1 MILIKMDSM
10 TNNSFTTETEE
21 LSKLRDDIDSI
32 DQQIQQLVNQR
43 AQCAQKVADVKEHF
57 SKPGESV
64 VFYRPERE
72 AQVLRRV
79 MDRNQGP
86 LPAEGVARLFREIM
100 SQCLALEEP
109 MKIAYLGPE
118 GTFTQQAALKHFGHA
133 VECQSQGSIAD
144 VFREV
149 EAGGANFGVVP
160 VENSTEGVITHTLD
174 SFVGSNLN
182 ICGEVAL
189 RIHHHFL
196 LKEELMSEGLVKEGA
211 SSELSKPIR
220 VYSHA
225 QSLAQCRQW
234 LDANWP
240 GIERIAVSSN
250 AEAARRAQ
258 EEDGAAAIASEAA
271 AELYNLNI
279 ITANIED
286 MPDNTTRFLI
296 VGPQTTEISGE
307 DKTSLLVASKNEP
320 GALYHVLAPFH
331 EEGVSLTRIETRPSK
346 SGTWNYIFFIDLE
359 GHQNEEKV
367 KKAMALVQQQCTDF
381 KCLGSYP
388 KAVL

>member
-1 MILIKMDSM
+1 LSWRL
-10 TNNSFTTETEE
+10 TNNSFTTEADE
-21 LSKLRDDIDSI
+21 LSKLRDEIDDV
-32 DQQIQQLVNQR
+32 DQKIHQLINQR
-43 AQCAQKVADVKEHF
+43 AQCAQKVAEVKAHF
-57 SKPGESV
+57 SKPGESII
-64 VFYRPERE
+64 FYRPERE
-72 AQVLRRV
+72 AQVLRKV
-79 MDRNQGP
+79 MERNAGP
-86 LPAEGVARLFREIM
+86 LPAESVARLFREIM

-149 EAGGANFGVVP
+149 EAGGANYGVVP

-174 SFVGSNLN
+174 SFVDSHLN

-196 LKEELMSEGLVKEGA
+196 MKQDVDNENSATLEAPTK
-211 SSELSKPIR
+211 I
-220 VYSHA
+220 YSHA

-240 GIERIAVSSN
+240 GVERIAVSSN

-258 EEDGAAAIASEAA
+258 DEKGVAAIASEAA
-271 AELYNLNI
+271 SELYQLSI
-279 ITANIED
+279 ITSNIED

-296 VGPQTTEISGE
+296 VGKQTTEISGD

-331 EEGVSLTRIETRPSK
+331 DEGVSLTRIETRPST
-346 SGTWNYIFFIDLE
+346 SGTWNYMFFIDLE
-359 GHQNEEKV
+359 GHQNESKV
-367 KKAMALVQQQCTDF
+367 SKAMSLVQQQCTDF

>member
-1 MILIKMDSM
+1 M
-10 TNNSFTTETEE
+10 TNNSFTTEAEE
-21 LSKLRDDIDSI
+21 LGKLRDEIDSI
-32 DQQIQQLVNQR
+32 DQQIQQFVNQR

-79 MDRNQGP
+79 MERNTGP

-133 VECQSQGSIAD
+133 VDCQSQGSIAD

-174 SFVGSNLN
+174 SFVDSNLN

-196 LKEELMSEGLVKEGA
+196 LKEELLKEDNT
-211 SSELSKPIR
+211 SSKVELTK

-258 EEDGAAAIASEAA
+258 SEEGAAAIASEAA
-271 AELYNLNI
+271 AELYDLNI

-296 VGPQTTEISGE
+296 IGPQTTDISGD

-331 EEGVSLTRIETRPSK
+331 EAGVSLTRIETRPSK

-367 KKAMALVQQQCTDF
+367 KKSMALVQQQCTDF

>member
-1 MILIKMDSM
+1 MKMDSM

-21 LSKLRDDIDSI
+21 LNKLRDEIDNI
-32 DQQIQQLVNQR
+32 DQNIQQLVNRR

-57 SKPGESV
+57 SQPGESV

-79 MDRNQGP
+79 MQRNQGP
-86 LPAEGVARLFREIM
+86 LSAESMARLFREIM

-133 VECQSQGSIAD
+133 VECKSQGSIAD

-196 LKEELMSEGLVKEGA
+196 LKKELIKN
-211 SSELSKPIR
+211 SSSPLDQPTK

-258 EEDGAAAIASEAA
+258 EEEGAAAIAGETAS
-271 AELYNLNI
+271 ELYNLNI

-296 VGPQTTEISGE
+296 IGKQATEISGD

-346 SGTWNYIFFIDLE
+346 SGTWNYVFFIDLE
-359 GHQNEEKV
+359 GHQNEGKV
-367 KKAMALVQQQCTDF
+367 AKAMALVQQQCTDF

>member
-1 MILIKMDSM
+1 M
-10 TNNSFTTETEE
+10 TNKSFTTEAEE
-21 LSKLRDDIDSI
+21 LGKLRDEIDSI
-32 DQQIQQLVNQR
+32 DQQIQHLINQR
-43 AQCAQKVADVKEHF
+43 AGCAQKVAEVKEHF
-57 SKPGESV
+57 SSPGESV

-79 MDRNQGP
+79 MERNEGP

-100 SQCLALEEP
+100 SQCLALEKP
-109 MKIAYLGPE
+109 MNIAYLGPE

-133 VECQSQGSIAD
+133 VQCQSQGSIED

-149 EAGGANFGVVP
+149 EADGANYGVVP

-174 SFVGSNLN
+174 SFVGSNLH

-196 LKEELMSEGLVKEGA
+196 LKKEESAE
-211 SSELSKPIR
+211 KPTK

-240 GIERIAVSSN
+240 DIERIAVSSN

-258 EEDGAAAIASEAA
+258 EEEGAAAIASEAA
-271 AELYNLNI
+271 AELYNLRI
-279 ITANIED
+279 ATANIED

-296 VGPQTTEISGE
+296 IGKQTTDISGD
-307 DKTSLLVASKNEP
+307 DKTSLLIASKNKP
-320 GALYHVLAPFH
+320 GALYHLLAPFH

-346 SGTWNYIFFIDLE
+346 SGTWNYMFFIDLE

-367 KKAMALVQQQCTDF
+367 AKAMALVQQQCTDF

>member
-1 MILIKMDSM
+1 M
-10 TNNSFTTETEE
+10 TKNSFTTEAEE
-21 LSKLRDDIDSI
+21 LGKLRDEIDSV
-32 DQQIQQLVNQR
+32 DQQIQQLVNKR

-79 MDRNQGP
+79 MERNQGP

-133 VECQSQGSIAD
+133 VQCESQGSIAD

-174 SFVGSNLN
+174 SFVGSNLH

-196 LKEELMSEGLVKEGA
+196 LKKEVLKEEWIEGA
-211 SSELSKPIR
+211 VAKPTK

-271 AELYNLNI
+271 AELYDLNI
-279 ITANIED
+279 ETANIED

-296 VGPQTTEISGE
+296 IGKQATEISGD
-307 DKTSLLVASKNEP
+307 DKTSLLIASKNKP
-320 GALYHVLAPFH
+320 GALYHLLAPFH
-331 EEGVSLTRIETRPSK
+331 DEGVSLTRIETRPSK
-346 SGTWNYIFFIDLE
+346 SGTWNYMFFIDLE

>member
-1 MILIKMDSM
+1 MKMDSM
-10 TNNSFTTETEE
+10 TNNSFTTEAEE
-21 LSKLRDDIDSI
+21 LGKLRDEIDAI

-57 SKPGESV
+57 SKPGDSV

-79 MDRNQGP
+79 MERNLGP

-133 VECQSQGSIAD
+133 VQCQSQGSIAD

-196 LKEELMSEGLVKEGA
+196 MKEELMTDEAKQPT
-211 SSELSKPIR
+211 K

-258 EEDGAAAIASEAA
+258 AEDGAAAIASEAA
-271 AELYNLNI
+271 AELYDLNI
-279 ITANIED
+279 TTANIED

-367 KKAMALVQQQCTDF
+367 KKAMALVQQQCSDF

>member
-1 MILIKMDSM
+1 M
-10 TNNSFTTETEE
+10 TNNSFTTEAEE
-21 LSKLRDDIDSI
+21 LGKLRDEIDSV

-43 AQCAQKVADVKEHF
+43 AKCAQKVADVKEHF

-79 MDRNQGP
+79 MERNEGP

-133 VECQSQGSIAD
+133 VDCQSQGSIDD

-174 SFVGSNLN
+174 SFVGSNLQ

-196 LKEELMSEGLVKEGA
+196 LRKGLEEESLIA
-211 SSELSKPIR
+211 KPTK

-258 EEDGAAAIASEAA
+258 EEEGAAAIASEAA

-279 ITANIED
+279 VTANIED

-296 VGPQTTEISGE
+296 IGNQMTEISGE
-307 DKTSLLVASKNEP
+307 DKTSLLIASKNEP
-320 GALYHVLAPFH
+320 GALYHLLAPFH
-331 EEGVSLTRIETRPSK
+331 DEGVSLTRIETRPSK
-346 SGTWNYIFFIDLE
+346 SGTWNYMFFIDLE

>member
-1 MILIKMDSM
+1 M
-10 TNNSFTTETEE
+10 TKNSFTTEAEE
-21 LSKLRDDIDSI
+21 LGKLRDEIDSV
-32 DQQIQQLVNQR
+32 DQQIQQLVNKR

-57 SKPGESV
+57 SRPGESV

-79 MDRNQGP
+79 MERNQGP

-133 VECQSQGSIAD
+133 VQCQSQSSIAD

-174 SFVGSNLN
+174 SFVGSNLH

-196 LKEELMSEGLVKEGA
+196 LKKEEQKESA
-211 SSELSKPIR
+211 AAKPTK

-271 AELYNLNI
+271 AELYDLNI
-279 ITANIED
+279 ATANIED

-296 VGPQTTEISGE
+296 VGKQETEISGD
-307 DKTSLLVASKNEP
+307 DKTSLLIASKNEP
-320 GALYHVLAPFH
+320 GALYHLLAPFH

-346 SGTWNYIFFIDLE
+346 SGTWNYMFFIDLE

-367 KKAMALVQQQCTDF
+367 KKSMALVQQQCTDF

>member
-1 MILIKMDSM
+1 M
-10 TNNSFTTETEE
+10 TNNSFTTEAQE
-21 LSKLRDDIDSI
+21 LGKLRDDIDAI

-57 SKPGESV
+57 STPGESV

-79 MDRNQGP
+79 MERNSGP

-133 VECQSQGSIAD
+133 VQCQSQGSIAD

-174 SFVGSNLN
+174 SFVGSNLH

-196 LKEELMSEGLVKEGA
+196 LKKELLKPALLEGGA
-211 SSELSKPIR
+211 LKPVR

-258 EEDGAAAIASEAA
+258 EEEGAAAIASEAA
-271 AELYNLNI
+271 AELYDLSI
-279 ITANIED
+279 ATANIED

-296 VGPQTTEISGE
+296 IGQQTTEISGD
-307 DKTSLLVASKNEP
+307 DKTSLLIASKNEP
-320 GALYHVLAPFH
+320 GALYHLLAPFH

-346 SGTWNYIFFIDLE
+346 SGTWNYMFFIDLE

-367 KKAMALVQQQCTDF
+367 KKAMALVQRQCTDF

>member
-1 MILIKMDSM
+1 MKMDSM

-21 LSKLRDDIDSI
+21 LSKLRDEIDSI
-32 DQQIQQLVNQR
+32 DQHIQQLVNQR

-79 MDRNQGP
+79 MDRNKGP

-196 LKEELMSEGLVKEGA
+196 LKGEA
-211 SSELSKPIR
+211 SVADESLIESSAKPVR

-258 EEDGAAAIASEAA
+258 EEEGAAAIASEAA

-279 ITANIED
+279 ATANIED

-296 VGPQTTEISGE
+296 IGKQTTEISGD

-367 KKAMALVQQQCTDF
+367 TKAMALVQQQCTDF

>member
-1 MILIKMDSM
+1 
-10 TNNSFTTETEE
+10 
-21 LSKLRDDIDSI
+21 
-32 DQQIQQLVNQR
+32 
-43 AQCAQKVADVKEHF
+43 
-57 SKPGESV
+57 
-64 VFYRPERE
+64 
-72 AQVLRRV
+72 
-79 MDRNQGP
+79 
-86 LPAEGVARLFREIM
+86 
-100 SQCLALEEP
+100 
-109 MKIAYLGPE
+109 
-118 GTFTQQAALKHFGHA
+118 
-133 VECQSQGSIAD
+133 

-196 LKEELMSEGLVKEGA
+196 LKEEALKEGMA
-211 SSELSKPIR
+211 KPTK

-258 EEDGAAAIASEAA
+258 KEEGAAAIASEAA
-271 AELYNLNI
+271 AELYHLEI
-279 ITANIED
+279 ATANIED

-296 VGPQTTEISGE
+296 IGKQTTEISGD

-320 GALYHVLAPFH
+320 GALYHILAPFH
-331 EEGVSLTRIETRPSK
+331 EKGVSLTRIETRPSK

-367 KKAMALVQQQCTDF
+367 ANAMALVQQQCTDF

>member
-1 MILIKMDSM
+1 M
-10 TNNSFTTETEE
+10 TKNSFTTEAEE
-21 LSKLRDDIDSI
+21 LGKLRDEIDSV
-32 DQQIQQLVNQR
+32 DQQIQQLVNKR

-79 MDRNQGP
+79 MERNEGP

-133 VECQSQGSIAD
+133 VQCESQGSIAD

-174 SFVGSNLN
+174 SFVGSNLH

-196 LKEELMSEGLVKEGA
+196 LKKELKEA
-211 SSELSKPIR
+211 VLKNIETTKPLK

-258 EEDGAAAIASEAA
+258 EEEGAAAIASEAA
-271 AELYNLNI
+271 AELYDLSI
-279 ITANIED
+279 ATANIED

-296 VGPQTTEISGE
+296 IGKQATEISGD
-307 DKTSLLVASKNEP
+307 DKTSLLIASKNEP
-320 GALYHVLAPFH
+320 GALYHLLAPFH
-331 EEGVSLTRIETRPSK
+331 EKGVSLTRIETRPSK
-346 SGTWNYIFFIDLE
+346 SGTWNYMFFIDLE

-367 KKAMALVQQQCTDF
+367 KKAMALVKQQCTDF

>member
-1 MILIKMDSM
+1 M
-10 TNNSFTTETEE
+10 TKNSFTTEAEE
-21 LSKLRDDIDSI
+21 LGKLRDEIDSV
-32 DQQIQQLVNQR
+32 DQQIQQLVNKR

-57 SKPGESV
+57 SRPGESV

-79 MDRNQGP
+79 MERNQGP

-133 VECQSQGSIAD
+133 VQCQSQSSIAD

-174 SFVGSNLN
+174 SFVGSNLH

-196 LKEELMSEGLVKEGA
+196 LKKECVVA
-211 SSELSKPIR
+211 RPSK

-258 EEDGAAAIASEAA
+258 EEDGAAAIASEVA
-271 AELYNLNI
+271 AELYDLNI
-279 ITANIED
+279 ATANIED

-296 VGPQTTEISGE
+296 IGKQETEISGD
-307 DKTSLLVASKNEP
+307 DKTSLLIASKNEP
-320 GALYHVLAPFH
+320 GALYHLLAPFH

-346 SGTWNYIFFIDLE
+346 SGTWNYMFFIDLE

-367 KKAMALVQQQCTDF
+367 KKSMALVQQQCTDF

>member
-1 MILIKMDSM
+1 M
-10 TNNSFTTETEE
+10 TNKSFTTEAEE
-21 LSKLRDDIDSI
+21 LGKLRDEIDSV
-32 DQQIQQLVNQR
+32 DQQIQHLVNQR
-43 AQCAQKVADVKEHF
+43 ARCAQKVAEVKEHF
-57 SKPGESV
+57 STPGESV

-79 MDRNQGP
+79 MERNEGP

-133 VECQSQGSIAD
+133 VQCHSQGSIAD

-174 SFVGSNLN
+174 SFVDSNLH

-196 LKEELMSEGLVKEGA
+196 LKDTRLLKDSLA
-211 SSELSKPIR
+211 TNKPTK

-271 AELYNLNI
+271 AELYSLNI
-279 ITANIED
+279 ATANIED

-296 VGPQTTEISGE
+296 IGKQTTDISGD
-307 DKTSLLVASKNEP
+307 DKTSLLIASKNKP
-320 GALYHVLAPFH
+320 GALYHLLAPFH
-331 EEGVSLTRIETRPSK
+331 EEGVSLTRIETRPAK
-346 SGTWNYIFFIDLE
+346 SGTWNYMFFIDLE
-359 GHQNEEKV
+359 GHQDEDKV
-367 KKAMALVQQQCTDF
+367 KKAMALVQEQCTDF

>member
-1 MILIKMDSM
+1 M
-10 TNNSFTTETEE
+10 TKNSFTTETEE
-21 LSKLRDDIDSI
+21 LSKLRDEIDSI
-32 DQQIQQLVNQR
+32 DQHIQQLVNQR

-79 MDRNQGP
+79 MDRNEGP
-86 LPAEGVARLFREIM
+86 LPAEGMARLFREIM

-196 LKEELMSEGLVKEGA
+196 LKDETSGA
-211 SSELSKPIR
+211 GESLIERTAQPVR

-279 ITANIED
+279 ATANIED

-296 VGPQTTEISGE
+296 IGKQSTEISGG

-367 KKAMALVQQQCTDF
+367 TKAMALVQQQCTDF

>member
-1 MILIKMDSM
+1 M
-10 TNNSFTTETEE
+10 TKNSFTTEAEE
-21 LSKLRDDIDSI
+21 LGKLRDEIDAV
-32 DQQIQQLVNQR
+32 DQQIQQLVNKR

-57 SKPGESV
+57 SQPGESV

-79 MDRNQGP
+79 MERNEGP

-133 VECQSQGSIAD
+133 VQCQSQGSIAD

-174 SFVGSNLN
+174 SFVGSNLH

-196 LKEELMSEGLVKEGA
+196 LKKEEQKEGA
-211 SSELSKPIR
+211 VAKPIK

-225 QSLAQCRQW
+225 QSLAQCRQR

-258 EEDGAAAIASEAA
+258 EEEGAAAIASEAA
-271 AELYNLNI
+271 AELYDLSI
-279 ITANIED
+279 ETANIED
-286 MPDNTTRFLI
+286 LPDNTTRFLI
-296 VGPQTTEISGE
+296 IGKQTTDISGD
-307 DKTSLLVASKNEP
+307 DKTSLLIASKNKP
-320 GALYHVLAPFH
+320 GALYHLLAPFH

-346 SGTWNYIFFIDLE
+346 SGTWNYMFFIDLE

>member
-1 MILIKMDSM
+1 MMNTS
-10 TNNSFTTETEE
+10 NEAAE
-21 LSKLRDDIDSI
+21 LLKLRNEIDSI
-32 DQQIQQLVNQR
+32 DQQIQTLVNQR
-43 AQCAQKVADVKEHF
+43 AKCAQRVADVKQAFATTDE
-57 SKPGESV
+57 KV

-72 AQVLRRV
+72 AQVLRKV
-79 MDRNQGP
+79 MDRNEGP
-86 LPAEGVARLFREIM
+86 LPAEGVARLFREVM
-100 SQCLALEEP
+100 SLCLALEEP
-109 MKIAYLGPE
+109 MQIAYLGPE
-118 GTFTQQAALKHFGHA
+118 GTFTQQAALKHFGHS
-133 VECQSQGSIAD
+133 VNCLSQASIAD

-149 EAGGANFGVVP
+149 EAGGAHYGVVP
-160 VENSTEGVITHTLD
+160 VENSTEGVVTHTLD
-174 SFVGSNLN
+174 SFIDSSLN

-196 LKEELMSEGLVKEGA
+196 VTEGSVQPK
-211 SSELSKPIR
+211 K

-250 AEAARRAQ
+250 AEAARRASK
-258 EEDGAAAIASEAA
+258 DNDAAAIASEAA
-271 AELYNLNI
+271 AELYGLQVA
-279 ITANIED
+279 TANIED

-296 VGPQTTEISGE
+296 IGKQETDISGE

-331 EEGVSLTRIETRPSK
+331 EQGVSLTRIETRPSK
-346 SGTWNYIFFIDLE
+346 SGTWNYVFFIDLE
-359 GHQNEEKV
+359 GHKNQEKV
-367 KKAMALVQQQCTDF
+367 ESAMSLVQQHCTDF
-381 KCLGSYP
+381 KWLGSYP

>member
-1 MILIKMDSM
+1 M
-10 TNNSFTTETEE
+10 TKNSFTTEAEE
-21 LSKLRDDIDSI
+21 LGKLRDEIDSV
-32 DQQIQQLVNQR
+32 DQQIQQLVNKR

-79 MDRNQGP
+79 MERNEGP

-133 VECQSQGSIAD
+133 VQCQSQGSIAD

-174 SFVGSNLN
+174 SFVGSNLH

-196 LKEELMSEGLVKEGA
+196 LKEASLKEVEA
-211 SSELSKPIR
+211 TKPLK

-258 EEDGAAAIASEAA
+258 EEEGAAAIASEAA
-271 AELYNLNI
+271 AELYDLNI
-279 ITANIED
+279 ATANIED

-296 VGPQTTEISGE
+296 IGKQATEISGD
-307 DKTSLLVASKNEP
+307 DKTSLLIASKNKP
-320 GALYHVLAPFH
+320 GALYHLLAPFH

-346 SGTWNYIFFIDLE
+346 SGTWNYMFFIDLE

-367 KKAMALVQQQCTDF
+367 KKSMALVQQQCTDF

>member
-1 MILIKMDSM
+1 M
-10 TNNSFTTETEE
+10 TNNSFTTEAEE
-21 LSKLRDDIDSI
+21 LGKLRDEIDSI
-32 DQQIQQLVNQR
+32 DQQIQQLVNKR
-43 AQCAQKVADVKEHF
+43 AQCAQSVADVKEHF

-79 MDRNQGP
+79 MERNEGP

-133 VECQSQGSIAD
+133 VQCHSQGSIAD

-174 SFVGSNLN
+174 SFVGSNLH

-196 LKEELMSEGLVKEGA
+196 LKKELSAELKEGA
-211 SSELSKPIR
+211 VVKPTK

-258 EEDGAAAIASEAA
+258 EEEGAAAIASEAA
-271 AELYNLNI
+271 AELYDLDI
-279 ITANIED
+279 ATANIED

-296 VGPQTTEISGE
+296 VGKQTTEISGD
-307 DKTSLLVASKNEP
+307 DKTSLLIASKNKP
-320 GALYHVLAPFH
+320 GALYHLLAPFH

-346 SGTWNYIFFIDLE
+346 SGTWNYMFFIDLE

-367 KKAMALVQQQCTDF
+367 KKAMALVQQQCADF